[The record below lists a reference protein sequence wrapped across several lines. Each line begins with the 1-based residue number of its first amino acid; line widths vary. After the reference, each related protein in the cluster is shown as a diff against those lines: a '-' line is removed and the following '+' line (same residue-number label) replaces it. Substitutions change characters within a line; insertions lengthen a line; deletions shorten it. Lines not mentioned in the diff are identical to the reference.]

1 MHNALLRVC
10 VPAVAKVIGALDL
23 FASRGLE
30 VILRVS
36 VVVPTQSTK
45 FVFIAV
51 KLSHL
56 KVNQAIKVVIKILL

>member
-1 MHNALLRVC
+1 MSLLGLTVCALHIALLRVC
-10 VPAVAKVIGALDL
+10 VPAVAEVIGVLDQ
-23 FASRGLE
+23 FTSRGLE

-51 KLSHL
+51 K
-56 KVNQAIKVVIKILL
+56 